1 MIVKKLLYKGRI
13 VFLVKETDETWKTFE
28 EERQSVHFYILL
40 KIRFNKDN
48 EIKNTCIISIKVF
61 FCF

>member
-40 KIRFNKDN
+40 EIIFKKDN
-48 EIKNTCIISIKVF
+48 EI
-61 FCF
+61 